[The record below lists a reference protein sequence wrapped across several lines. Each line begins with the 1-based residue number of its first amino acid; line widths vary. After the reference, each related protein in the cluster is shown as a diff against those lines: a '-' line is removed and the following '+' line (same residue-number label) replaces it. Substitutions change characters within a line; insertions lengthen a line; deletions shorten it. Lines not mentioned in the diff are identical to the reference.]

1 MAEQGLTYKISADVT
16 DALSKLKKLQSSIE
30 NSSKHIN
37 NLGTSASKYLDN
49 ISGNIQALK
58 DAVARLNL
66 SDTLKKQFDELFQD
80 LGSNLKKAKSMVTQ
94 SSNSFTKASK
104 STVNE
109 VSTSFDKLG
118 NDLNKL
124 SNKLQKEAKKTS
136 EEVKKDTQDAEAT
149 VLNALTNIRSAVAM
163 LGITKLTKEI
173 LNAASE
179 AERALFALNKI
190 FKSNAA
196 EAQAM
201 AESLSDMY
209 ALSEASA
216 SRQLADASK
225 ILDTYNLSDDV
236 LLNMSSNMVAL
247 SQDLSAFTG
256 GAVDASRAMSAVE
269 AALNSDYRALKK
281 TFGIFINDDTIKNL
295 AKRWGLEAEN
305 LNTTQ
310 KVLLR
315 YQAVMEAT
323 TNVSG
328 TFAESQNSLYVTEQE
343 LKAAWEDLQVVLG
356 EKLLPTVVGLAKAL
370 TVVIDTMSSFGVG
383 TILAS
388 AAAVVAVVTAV
399 TKLQLAIHKLKL
411 AFDALNTTLGP
422 VGWVVVAVSAL
433 LPIISSVIRSVKTA
447 REEADAQAR
456 STEVLTSNVEAYTAA
471 EKGRKEAVDETTKSM
486 LALEAASKADELKS
500 NAKTLIKD
508 LQDETANERIAGST
522 ISGKQNLIASY
533 KQQLAQALAD
543 NIDDGM
549 SETEAAEAIANSSLY
564 ARYKAAIDELGAAQD
579 DLKRKSEEVNT
590 TLVSLANTYVQL
602 SSINE
607 DGAFADNLKEITDAL
622 TPEQADAFNQ
632 MVDRIKKGLP
642 ALVEGEDIIRQL
654 AEEYGFVEQ
663 NWDKLLEKSS
673 TQLENSREALKK
685 QSDEYRKIRD
695 DALSAL
701 DDEYT
706 ESVWAIDDQIEA
718 LNKRKANS
726 PNPEAIDEEIA
737 RLEESKKKA
746 EQWYRENYE
755 YYNNVYAKNIQTA
768 AEQLETKLAA
778 LVYKREQNITEQE
791 AQTVSDLKAKWEDYA
806 KTFNASIGGS
816 TDIGSVGT
824 SRSSLDAYIES
835 IKGMEGVTEE
845 TITALTIAWE
855 TYYGSL
861 GDIED
866 YYARL
871 RTEKMRELE
880 DALLAVELSAVN
892 LSEEAKYDIQK
903 KQLDRQHEAELE
915 ELEREYKDAA
925 EYASM
930 KAVLEEKHRKEDENA
945 EKEHQKR
952 LTEIAISEATAR
964 INRIA
969 NAVSSANMDSYD
981 ASRVKWAGGFALSA
995 AQRGNREESRFSAL
1009 GYDSQTAASMQA
1021 VVLNAENK
1029 LLSATTAEEEENI
1042 KAEMYDELYKLAVK
1056 YADNLDDLRDKIR
1069 QESLNDVELTYKAR
1083 QELEMQ
1089 NLEDEKKEAL
1099 GKIADKN
1106 SDMYKLT
1113 EEWYNKRI
1121 NNLTKKQADDAEKI
1135 TREQNKAL
1143 VASQKELLYDKE
1155 ALYEADKT
1163 ALEEELA
1170 YELAQADKNGKDK
1183 VLIEAMY
1190 NNKLEKLRRDH
1201 YVEMASITRQ
1211 YSSELLN
1218 ARISNNAARG
1228 GWFDLVANAYDRRL
1242 QSRKQTA
1249 MGLTDYVG
1257 GIAGINTEVFQKN
1270 ASTFDEKFNTM
1281 LRKSLIIGSEE
1292 DKAEREAE
1300 LKEQFRGMLDEV
1312 EYAGED
1318 FELIWGNVWE
1328 KMKESTQSEL
1338 DAMGDIVSNS
1348 LDKMA
1353 DIFSKI
1359 DSLYSMAEQNR
1370 MQNLQNMLTD
1380 LQNQQDKLEKEASDS
1395 GRKLTKNEKDE
1406 LQRRQ
1411 DLYEEQ
1417 IERQEELIKQEQ
1429 ERQFERQKAFSI
1441 AEATIQGI
1449 QAAVKSFSDNGGW
1462 PWGLVAAGLSATFT
1476 AAQIAMIKAQPM
1488 PSYAQGAYEL
1498 PEDQTA
1504 QVHKGEMIVPKPFA
1518 EELRDKGGL
1527 GGEITVNVY
1536 GASEDATV
1544 ENTVDSDGM
1553 QQLDIFVSGKVKG
1566 MVMRGEL
1573 DAVLQSRYTL
1583 QRNGKRG

>member
-49 ISGNIQALK
+49 VSNNIQALK

-66 SDTLKKQFDELFQD
+66 SDTLKQQFDALFQD

-94 SSNSFTKASK
+94 SSNSFTKASR

-109 VSTSFDKLG
+109 VSTSFNKLG

-124 SNKLQKEAKKTS
+124 SDKLQKEAKKTS

-323 TNVSG
+323 KNVSG

-370 TVVIDTMSSFGVG
+370 TVVIDTMSSFGIG

-411 AFDALNTTLGP
+411 AFDALNTALGP
-422 VGWVVVAVSAL
+422 VGWVAIAVSAL

-508 LQDETANERIAGST
+508 LKNETADEKIAGST

-533 KQQLAQALAD
+533 EQQLAQALAD

-579 DLKRKSEEVNT
+579 NLKRKSEEVNT
-590 TLVSLANTYVQL
+590 TLASLANTYVQL

-642 ALVEGEDIIRQL
+642 ALAEEEDVIKQL
-654 AEEYGFVEQ
+654 AKEFGFVEQ
-663 NWDKLLEKSS
+663 DWDKMLETSGSKLQSSAEALEK
-673 TQLENSREALKK
+673 A
-685 QSDEYRKIRD
+685 SDEYRKIRD
-695 DALSAL
+695 DSQKALRE
-701 DDEYT
+701 EYFGY
-706 ESVWAIDDQIEA
+706 VNDINNQIEA
-718 LNKRKANS
+718 LEKRKSDSAN
-726 PNPEAIDEEIA
+726 PDAIDEEIK
-737 RLEESKKKA
+737 RLRQQKSLA
-746 EQWYRENYE
+746 ADWFNDMWD
-755 YYNNVYAKNIQTA
+755 YYDNVYTKNIQEA

-778 LVYKREQNITEQE
+778 LVYKREQTLKEQE

-824 SRSSLDAYIES
+824 RRSSLDAYIES
-835 IKGMEGVTEE
+835 IKGIEGVTQG
-845 TITALTIAWE
+845 TIDALTLAWE

-861 GDIED
+861 NDIAD
-866 YYARL
+866 YYDRQ
-871 RTEKMRELE
+871 RKEKMRELE
-880 DALLAVELSAVN
+880 NELLSVELAATN
-892 LSEEAKYDIQK
+892 LSEKEKFALEQK
-903 KQLDRQHEAELE
+903 QRDRSHAAELAELE
-915 ELEREYKDAA
+915 RVYKDSENYAA
-925 EYASM
+925 MEAAM
-930 KAVLEEKHRKEDENA
+930 KEKHRKEDENA
-945 EKEHQKR
+945 EREHQKR
-952 LTEIAISEATAR
+952 LTEIVLSEATAR
-964 INRIA
+964 VQRIA
-969 NAVSSANMDSYD
+969 NAVSSTN
-981 ASRVKWAGGFALSA
+981 LSA
-995 AQRGNREESRFSAL
+995 SSAKKVKAAGHNALADAMTNGNRDDTTRFTNL
-1009 GYDSQTAASMQA
+1009 GYDTQTAAAMQA
-1021 VVLNAENK
+1021 VVLNAEK
-1029 LLSATTAEEEENI
+1029 QILSATTDEEI
-1042 KAEMYDELYKLAVK
+1042 DKITDDMYTELYNLAVQ
-1056 YADNLDDLRDKIR
+1056 YADKLDDLRDKIR
-1069 QESLNDVELTYKAR
+1069 QESLNDVELTYKER
-1083 QELEMQ
+1083 QELEMK
-1089 NLEDEKKEAL
+1089 NLEDEKEEAL

-1121 NNLTKKQADDAEKI
+1121 SNLESKQADDAEKI

-1155 ALYEADKT
+1155 ALYEADKE
-1163 ALEEELA
+1163 AL
-1170 YELAQADKNGKDK
+1170 G
-1183 VLIEAMY
+1183 
-1190 NNKLEKLRRDH
+1190 
-1201 YVEMASITRQ
+1201 
-1211 YSSELLN
+1211 
-1218 ARISNNAARG
+1218 
-1228 GWFDLVANAYDRRL
+1228 
-1242 QSRKQTA
+1242 
-1249 MGLTDYVG
+1249 VG
-1257 GIAGINTEVFQKN
+1257 VRACTG
-1270 ASTFDEKFNTM
+1270 
-1281 LRKSLIIGSEE
+1281 
-1292 DKAEREAE
+1292 
-1300 LKEQFRGMLDEV
+1300 
-1312 EYAGED
+1312 
-1318 FELIWGNVWE
+1318 
-1328 KMKESTQSEL
+1328 
-1338 DAMGDIVSNS
+1338 
-1348 LDKMA
+1348 
-1353 DIFSKI
+1353 
-1359 DSLYSMAEQNR
+1359 
-1370 MQNLQNMLTD
+1370 
-1380 LQNQQDKLEKEASDS
+1380 
-1395 GRKLTKNEKDE
+1395 
-1406 LQRRQ
+1406 
-1411 DLYEEQ
+1411 
-1417 IERQEELIKQEQ
+1417 RQE
-1429 ERQFERQKAFSI
+1429 R
-1441 AEATIQGI
+1441 
-1449 QAAVKSFSDNGGW
+1449 
-1462 PWGLVAAGLSATFT
+1462 
-1476 AAQIAMIKAQPM
+1476 
-1488 PSYAQGAYEL
+1488 
-1498 PEDQTA
+1498 
-1504 QVHKGEMIVPKPFA
+1504 
-1518 EELRDKGGL
+1518 
-1527 GGEITVNVY
+1527 
-1536 GASEDATV
+1536 
-1544 ENTVDSDGM
+1544 
-1553 QQLDIFVSGKVKG
+1553 
-1566 MVMRGEL
+1566 
-1573 DAVLQSRYTL
+1573 
-1583 QRNGKRG
+1583 